1 MKTKIFE
8 KKLKFLFVPVARREF
23 WENILFFFF
32 GWLYLLL
39 SWSLFVMD
47 VKLSQALPYLSPLP
61 RTGKC
66 TFWQYMSFW
75 QCMSSEFTSFA
86 MFFQI
91 RHSSN
96 EEGLPS
102 SSGETL

>member
-8 KKLKFLFVPVARREF
+8 KKLKFLLVPVARREF
-23 WENILFFFF
+23 WENINVFV
-32 GWLYLLL
+32 WLYLLL
-39 SWSLFVMD
+39 SWSLFLMD
-47 VKLSQALPYLSPLP
+47 ARLSRALPYLPALL

-66 TFWQYMSFW
+66 TFW

-102 SSGETL
+102 SSEEIL